1 LKPHKQNK
9 YLVFELNLM
18 ELFKICTKCCSLYIL
33 STFVGMD
40 PENKIP
46 ADIDRFPAGF
56 PPTYG

>member
-1 LKPHKQNK
+1 MKVL
-9 YLVFELNLM
+9 ELMQATFMN
-18 ELFKICTKCCSLYIL
+18 LYIL